1 LIFGLKNWKM
11 KMPNRKLFQNIKK
24 SLEDAHSDA
33 KIYRVSSAPLWNSTV
48 VSMLAWIMYDFMA
61 TSTEKQLKLI
71 FLFLEDL
78 IFRSP
83 TPIIIFWNF
92 LEKNLRKF
100 FHKISEWFME
110 TLCLCQYWPEKY
122 DLYTKWKLE

>member
-100 FHKISEWFME
+100 RQKISETFFWNFISPIF
-110 TLCLCQYWPEKY
+110 LK
-122 DLYTKWKLE
+122 